1 MWLIVFVGL
10 APLALMALVGCV
22 VGWIE
27 RVRESRRHAHILA
40 ELGHPISPANA
51 FGAARSEVITVEGKL
66 VSLGAE
72 GAAGTAHLVSFHP
85 YGTSFL
91 DEVNAYAVSCSTAP
105 QGFAI
110 ELDGG
115 AGRALLDGPAQVL
128 RGAIETEHTASLDR
142 APALGAEP
150 LSHAKVKKRVGQ
162 FRVVEAGD
170 RVRAR
175 GSVEPAPDDGALYR
189 TRTKVLSM
197 KPGPVSAGLGEA
209 MIAVASTTSRRRT
222 TSKRIVLPVAVASVV
237 VGVALAGAAVRVD
250 RSALARGA
258 GGTPAAGNSVDA
270 SAHEPACRAPVL
282 ARLSRYE
289 IPASL
294 GCDDAYA
301 RAMAHYAAGEFAL
314 ASAAFAEAAATDAAP
329 LPSLA
334 EVETHLFAHS
344 FDRAASTVR
353 RMAAQFYPGPSTSEK
368 RNLQC
373 ILEILEARARTP
385 RDGGPRFV
393 KVCSTRPFAKAA
405 RELDSNGD
413 YLGED
418 DWPRPTFLR
427 DARYDAVGETF
438 TSVVATRSRLASRPV
453 ALEKD
458 LLHRFV
464 VAGRVERY
472 FTIDVDQ
479 LQPLLATFAAE
490 LTLFYAYAGFPE
502 QAAPYWPFL
511 DRVAA
516 MVEEGRTFHQP
527 TSRSELET
535 KAVEDER
542 ALLTIT
548 LAVAG
553 AAALYADDPARM
565 KRYTAIGE
573 PYTSQAARQMAR
585 LVLPGAT
592 WEEPVVDRTWPESK
606 AVFDAARI
614 RDAAEVARVLTE
626 QRSTG
631 RTTLPRALPQLGPE
645 RGPLERWFRSDAFPA
660 ACLTCGAS
668 SFLGDLSDRR
678 EVARLLG
685 DTTERAR
692 LRASAERFTMALTDP
707 ELGFELDELETF
719 FGKRRA
725 P

>member
-10 APLALMALVGCV
+10 APVALMALVGGV
-22 VGWIE
+22 VTWLE

-40 ELGHPISPANA
+40 ELGPPTSPANA

-66 VSLGAE
+66 VSLGDG
-72 GAAGTAHLVSFHP
+72 GAAATAHLASFHP

-142 APALGAEP
+142 APALGAAP
-150 LSHAKVKKRVGQ
+150 LAHAKVKKRVGQ
-162 FRVVEAGD
+162 FRVVQDGD

-175 GSVEPAPDDGALYR
+175 GSVEPAPDDDALYR
-189 TRTKVLSM
+189 GRSKVLSM

-209 MIAVASTTSRRRT
+209 MIAVASTTSRRRA
-222 TSKRIVLPVAVASVV
+222 SSRRVVLPAAVASVV
-237 VGVALAGAAVRVD
+237 VGAALAGAAARVD
-250 RSALARGA
+250 RPARARGPQ
-258 GGTPAAGNSVDA
+258 GTVDA
-270 SAHEPACRAPVL
+270 SANEPACRAPVL
-282 ARLSRYE
+282 ERLSRYE
-289 IPASL
+289 IPAPL

-314 ASAAFAEAAATDAAP
+314 ASAAFAEAAPVATMDSAP

-334 EVETHLFAHS
+334 EVETHLLAHA

-353 RMAAQFYPGPSTSEK
+353 RMEAQFYPGPSTPEK
-368 RNLQC
+368 RHLQC
-373 ILEILEARARTP
+373 ILEILETRARTP
-385 RDGGPRFV
+385 RAGGPRFV

-405 RELDSNGD
+405 RELDSNGQ

-453 ALEKD
+453 ALERD
-458 LLHRFV
+458 LLDRFV
-464 VAGRVERY
+464 VADGVERY

-502 QAAPYWPFL
+502 RAAPYRPFL

-516 MVEEGRTFHQP
+516 MVEEGRTFHHS
-527 TSRSELET
+527 TSKSELET

-592 WEEPVVDRTWPESK
+592 WEEPVVDRIWPESK
-606 AVFDAARI
+606 AVFDAARS
-614 RDAAEVARVLTE
+614 RDAAEVVRVLTE

-631 RTTLPRALPQLGPE
+631 RTTLPRALPQLGPD
-645 RGPLERWFRSDAFPA
+645 RGPLERWFRSDSFPA

-685 DTTERAR
+685 DTTERDR
-692 LRASAERFTMALTDP
+692 LRASAERFTTALTDP